1 MTNYIIA
8 LLLLIAGYLF
18 LKIENEKKLQVAKNE
33 AFKRDSVCY
42 HIEIE
47 YQKKDTFKW
56 YNNNRKML
64 PKGDRETI
72 YLSKEDYINL
82 NK

>member
-1 MTNYIIA
+1 MQNCIIA

-18 LKIENEKKLQVAKNE
+18 ITIENEKKLQVAKNE
-33 AFKRDSVCY
+33 AFKKDSVCY
-42 HIEIE
+42 QIEIE

-56 YNNNRKML
+56 YNNNKKML
-64 PKGDRETI
+64 PKGDKETI
-72 YLSKEDYINL
+72 YLSREDYINL